1 MEGVRRTGGRFIG
14 AGLET
19 LQHRQIYGKMN
30 IDIFGTALKDSDS
43 NILNIKEDLSMK
55 LMFIGADHEV
65 TGSCHYVECGDTKLV
80 VDYGMEQGVNI
91 YENVDLPVPC
101 AELDYVLLTHAHI
114 DHAGCIPLLYA
125 KGFRGQIITTYATGD
140 LCQIMLRDSAHIQE
154 MEAEW
159 KNRKARRAGEP
170 EVVPLY
176 TMDDAQGAL
185 SHLKTFEYGEMV
197 RLNDNISLRF
207 TDAGHLLGSASIEM
221 WCREGEAEKKIVFS
235 GDIGNKNKP
244 LIRDPEYVK
253 DADYVLME
261 CTYGNKTHGAVMEHI
276 DELTEIIQRTLD
288 KGGNVVIPAFAV
300 GRTQELLYFI
310 RKIKSDH
317 LIFGHEGFEVYV
329 DSPLAVEATNVFKKN
344 LMRCYDEE
352 TKALVEKGI
361 NPIEFPGLKLS
372 VTSDDS
378 RAINFDQKPKVIISA
393 SGMCDAGRI
402 RHHLKHNLWR
412 PECTIVFAGF
422 QAEAT
427 LGRSLIDGASEV
439 KLFGESIDVR
449 AQIKSIKG
457 LSSHADVNGL
467 MEWIKA
473 FEKKPDMVFTVHGD
487 DEVCDI
493 FADRL
498 RKELGLNASAPFS
511 GAVFDLTEGK
521 WLVET
526 EGIPV
531 AKAVTPAR
539 KRSDSVF
546 ARLVAAGERLARVI
560 LHNEGGANKDLA
572 KFADQIHSLC
582 DKWDR

>member
-1 MEGVRRTGGRFIG
+1 
-14 AGLET
+14 
-19 LQHRQIYGKMN
+19 
-30 IDIFGTALKDSDS
+30 
-43 NILNIKEDLSMK
+43 
-55 LMFIGADHEV
+55 
-65 TGSCHYVECGDTKLV
+65 
-80 VDYGMEQGVNI
+80 
-91 YENVDLPVPC
+91 
-101 AELDYVLLTHAHI
+101 
-114 DHAGCIPLLYA
+114 
-125 KGFRGQIITTYATGD
+125 
-140 LCQIMLRDSAHIQE
+140 MLRDSAHIQE

-185 SHLKTFEYGEMV
+185 SHLKPVEYGEMV

-352 TKALVEKGI
+352 TKALVEQGI

-412 PECTIVFAGF
+412 PECT
-422 QAEAT
+422 EA
-427 LGRSLIDGASEV
+427 
-439 KLFGESIDVR
+439 
-449 AQIKSIKG
+449 
-457 LSSHADVNGL
+457 
-467 MEWIKA
+467 
-473 FEKKPDMVFTVHGD
+473 
-487 DEVCDI
+487 
-493 FADRL
+493 
-498 RKELGLNASAPFS
+498 
-511 GAVFDLTEGK
+511 
-521 WLVET
+521 
-526 EGIPV
+526 
-531 AKAVTPAR
+531 
-539 KRSDSVF
+539 
-546 ARLVAAGERLARVI
+546 
-560 LHNEGGANKDLA
+560 
-572 KFADQIHSLC
+572 
-582 DKWDR
+582 